1 MFLGYNTQKRINM
14 LNKILIIVALV
25 GSIWAKQTVLKYDVS
40 FGIFSD
46 IGTITSYF
54 DENANTYKIKAV
66 VATSGLASSLSG
78 GLVERYES
86 YGNIID
92 GILVPTKYIKQEKTK
107 NKHKIRTYTFDHI
120 NKVVYYHRN
129 GKKKVKYSF
138 YTQNDLLTLFINSS
152 ETIRN
157 SPKGKL
163 LKFKAVGS
171 SKDDGL
177 ITVQKR
183 DDGKF
188 AVVIN
193 QDIFNSKKGE
203 LVVDIDRTG
212 IWKKAVLKDVM
223 MYGDIKAKIRK

>member
-1 MFLGYNTQKRINM
+1 M
-14 LNKILIIVALV
+14 LKKILITAVLV
-25 GSIWAKQTVLKYDVS
+25 GSMWAKQTVLKYDVG
-40 FGIFSD
+40 FGIFSN

-78 GLVERYES
+78 GLIERYES
-86 YGNIID
+86 YGKIID
-92 GILVPTKYIKQEKTK
+92 GILVPTKYIKSEKTK
-107 NKHKIRTYTFDHI
+107 DKHKIRTYTFDHT
-120 NKVVYYHRN
+120 NQVVYYKRS
-129 GKKKVKYSF
+129 GKAKVRYDF
-138 YTQNDLLTLFINSS
+138 YTHNDILTLFINSS
-152 ETIRN
+152 EVIRN

-177 ITVQKR
+177 ITVKKR
-183 DDGKF
+183 ADGKF

-193 QDIFNSKKGE
+193 QDIFSSKKGE
-203 LVVDIDRTG
+203 LIVDIDGSG

-223 MYGDIKAKIRK
+223 MYGDITAKIRK

>member
-1 MFLGYNTQKRINM
+1 MFK
-14 LNKILIIVALV
+14 KVLIIIAIV
-25 GSIWAKQTVLKYDVS
+25 GSIYAKQTVLKYDVS

-54 DENANTYKIKAV
+54 DKSASTYKIKAI

-78 GLVERYES
+78 GLVEQYES
-86 YGNIID
+86 VGNIID
-92 GILVPTKYIKQEKTK
+92 GKLVPTKYVKSAKTK
-107 NKHKIRTYTFDHI
+107 SKHKIRTYTFDHI
-120 NKVVYYHRN
+120 NKVVYYQRS
-129 GKKKVKYSF
+129 GKEKVKYKF
-138 YTQNDLLTLFINSS
+138 YTKEDVLTLFINSS

-157 SPKGKL
+157 SPAGKL

-171 SKDDGL
+171 SKNDGL

-183 DDGKF
+183 ADGKF
-188 AVVIN
+188 AIVIN

-203 LVVDIDRTG
+203 LVVDIQSSG

-223 MYGDIKAKIRK
+223 MYGDITAKIRK